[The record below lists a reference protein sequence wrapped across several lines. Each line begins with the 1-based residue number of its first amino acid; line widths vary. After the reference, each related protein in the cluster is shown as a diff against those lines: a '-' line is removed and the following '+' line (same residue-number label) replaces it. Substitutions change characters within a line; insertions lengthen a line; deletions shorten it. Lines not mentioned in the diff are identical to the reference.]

1 MHILEDEFPFGMA
14 HFQGRTVSFREGKFP
29 LLRFRAVRSC
39 PQNLAHVEILEILEM
54 CRIFS
59 SLLVALDGR
68 RVAFVASRI
77 CCHTAKP
84 RTKYMRLG
92 ILWWNFMR
100 FGALFHHG
108 TLVLGLVIFTLPE
121 TSSFAPENVCMVGR
135 RSFPFG
141 MAYFQVRLLVVLV
154 YRSLIFFA
162 FRKPKKGEYS
172 WHTCMVWW
180 DSFDSTDFFDA
191 FFMAQHGPPKKRWSE
206 TVWSLLQVLIP
217 LIRRCSQRDTV
228 DPKIGAGTFG

>member
-29 LLRFRAVRSC
+29 LLCFRAVRSC
-39 PQNLAHVEILEILEM
+39 PQNLAQVEILEILEM

-92 ILWWNFMR
+92 IL
-100 FGALFHHG
+100 
-108 TLVLGLVIFTLPE
+108 
-121 TSSFAPENVCMVGR
+121 
-135 RSFPFG
+135 
-141 MAYFQVRLLVVLV
+141 
-154 YRSLIFFA
+154 
-162 FRKPKKGEYS
+162 
-172 WHTCMVWW
+172 
-180 DSFDSTDFFDA
+180 
-191 FFMAQHGPPKKRWSE
+191 
-206 TVWSLLQVLIP
+206 
-217 LIRRCSQRDTV
+217 
-228 DPKIGAGTFG
+228 

>member
-29 LLRFRAVRSC
+29 LLRFRAARSC
-39 PQNLAHVEILEILEM
+39 PQNLAQVEILEILQM

-100 FGALFHHG
+100 FGELFHHG
-108 TLVLGLVIFTLPE
+108 TLVLVWW
-121 TSSFAPENVCMVGR
+121 
-135 RSFPFG
+135 
-141 MAYFQVRLLVVLV
+141 YLL
-154 YRSLIFFA
+154 SL
-162 FRKPKKGEYS
+162 KKGEYS
-172 WHTCMVWW
+172 LAWLGEIHLIQLIC
-180 DSFDSTDFFDA
+180 FDA

-217 LIRRCSQRDTV
+217 LIRRGSQRDTV